1 MMTNEENDV
10 VKEIRELLH
19 PTDYSHAMDLR
30 GESIGDVCVC
40 GGDVFH
46 ALVAFDQGEI
56 CFYFLDGE
64 CVNCGSMVT
73 LPHPTNEEFN

>member
-1 MMTNEENDV
+1 MTNEENDV

-19 PTDYSHAMDLR
+19 PTDYTHAMDLR

-46 ALVAFDQGEI
+46 ALVAVDQGEI

-64 CVNCGSMVT
+64 CANCGSMVT
-73 LPHPTNEEFN
+73 LPHPTHEDFI